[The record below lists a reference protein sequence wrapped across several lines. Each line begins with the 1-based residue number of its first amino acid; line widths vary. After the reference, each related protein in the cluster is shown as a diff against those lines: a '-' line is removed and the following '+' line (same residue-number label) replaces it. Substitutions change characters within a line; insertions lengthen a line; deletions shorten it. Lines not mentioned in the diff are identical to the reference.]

1 MIKYHLTRQ
10 RAGTSLLFVFLL
22 TFPFYLSYQLYYLDK
37 VFFFCPV
44 EYRQDTIIIRHD
56 SYGSG
61 DFLSNRSGNRK
72 HNGIDLQA
80 KLGAAVYA
88 VRTGKVIKARF
99 HPALSYP
106 GESLYGG
113 KGGVHR
119 GMGNLIEI
127 LHSSGGYVTIYGH
140 LSKIEVRAGQL
151 VRQGQKIGAVG
162 KTGNAN
168 HRGVIP
174 HLHFEIRK
182 NGMPLDPMKFIE

>member
-1 MIKYHLTRQ
+1 MFRKILKPGL
-10 RAGTSLLFVFLL
+10 SVFLIIFIL
-22 TFPFYLSYQLYYLDK
+22 YSAYELYYLDK
-37 VFFFCPV
+37 IFFFCPV
-44 EYRQDTIIIRHD
+44 EYKQDTIIIRHD

-61 DFLSNRSGNRK
+61 DFLSNRSGSRK

-80 KLGAAVYA
+80 KFGAAVYA
-88 VRTGKVIKARF
+88 VRAGKVIRAQF
-99 HPALSYP
+99 
-106 GESLYGG
+106 
-113 KGGVHR
+113 HR
-119 GMGNLIEI
+119 GMGNFIEI
-127 LHSSGGYVTIYGH
+127 SHSPGGYVTIYGH

-151 VRQGQKIGAVG
+151 VRQAQKVGAVG